1 MCCGTFSKSRGWSLQ
16 TLLTP
21 PSELGPYC
29 ATAQRPNKAMEGPSS
44 MAADKQAHPDQGQ
57 ASDWRGTPAAQAPNL
72 PALILQQSLQ
82 TAPGDP

>member
-1 MCCGTFSKSRGWSLQ
+1 MCCGTFSKSRGWSLR

-44 MAADKQAHPDQGQ
+44 MAADKQAHPDQGWP
-57 ASDWRGTPAAQAPNL
+57 APTRGRHRTGAAHL
-72 PALILQQSLQ
+72 PLKHPTCQL
-82 TAPGDP
+82 